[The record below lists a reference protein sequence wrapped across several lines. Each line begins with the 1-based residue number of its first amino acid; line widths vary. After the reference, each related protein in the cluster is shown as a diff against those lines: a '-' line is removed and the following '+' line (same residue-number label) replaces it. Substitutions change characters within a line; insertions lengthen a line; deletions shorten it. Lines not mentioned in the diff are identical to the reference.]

1 MVGGAS
7 LLSIILYLYG
17 LLRNVSRLV
26 RLLLGSEMM
35 ATDRVISNLL
45 NYIVITK
52 SYGPR
57 DSEVERIIQTVDDF
71 CQKTLV

>member
-35 ATDRVISNLL
+35 ATDRVISKLL
-45 NYIVITK
+45 NCIVIIK

>member
-45 NYIVITK
+45 NCIVITK

>member
-1 MVGGAS
+1 
-7 LLSIILYLYG
+7 
-17 LLRNVSRLV
+17 V

-35 ATDRVISNLL
+35 ATDRVISKLL
-45 NYIVITK
+45 NCIVIIK